1 MKDYKYIAK
10 VGSKYLTHKGTL
22 TKSKVNAC
30 EFESDEEP
38 KQIFNQMKRDG
49 KLDKGSKLKTTKIK
63 EDLRSESEFI
73 KELIDDGV
81 IVDEGMLLD
90 WMEEHPKQF
99 SETLRLLRKY
109 PDKIMD
115 NFKHVFDDY
124 YSNYHTEDEEY
135 GAGEVIYK
143 MEEPINEASLTQT
156 RRYAKARHDR
166 TGAVRKHSGQP
177 YFVHPDSVAN
187 LVKYYGGDDDQI
199 QAAYLHDTM
208 EDTGETQEHLAELFG
223 ERVANIVAEITNDPY
238 EVRSVGK
245 EQYISNELC
254 NLSHDALLVKLCD
267 ILYNQMDYPKDSQA
281 SRQLNNIDYLLA
293 NRGDD
298 LTDNEISVIEAFIST
313 CERCFY

>member
-22 TKSKVNAC
+22 TKSKANAC

-49 KLDKGSKLKTTKIK
+49 KLDKGSKLKTIKIK

-81 IVDEGMLLD
+81 N
-90 WMEEHPKQF
+90 
-99 SETLRLLRKY
+99 SEQ
-109 PDKIMD
+109 IC
-115 NFKHVFDDY
+115 
-124 YSNYHTEDEEY
+124 
-135 GAGEVIYK
+135 
-143 MEEPINEASLTQT
+143 EASLTQT

-254 NLSHDALLVKLCD
+254 SLSHDALLVKLCD